1 MRLPQGI
8 LAHRSARFRLTLL
21 YMLLFAAAGAVL
33 LLITYALLAQS
44 LPRIPSTTSPS
55 LDPTFAASCSTA
67 TDQNLIEKC
76 KLAYEKG
83 KQAGLIDQRTA
94 TLNQLLGFSVLAL
107 ILTTAGAAA
116 LGWFMVGRVLRP
128 VRLIT
133 AAARRASQENLGER
147 LALTGPRDEFK
158 DLADTFDQ
166 MLTRLDTAFAH
177 QKRFIADAS
186 HELRT
191 PLAVMRTAIDVTL
204 AKTNP
209 THEQFVAMA
218 EDVRDGVER
227 SEALVQALLILAR
240 GDAGV
245 VARGPVNL
253 ELVAENA
260 ADDARPQAVRAGLSL
275 ETEFAHAPVLGDA
288 VLLERLVANLLD
300 NAIRHN
306 VAGGWIRLA
315 TSVVDGSVVLA
326 ISNSGEHIP
335 PEELAG
341 LFEPFHRLAPR
352 TGAPQ
357 GFGLGLTI
365 ARSIAAAH
373 QGHLEA
379 EARPDGG
386 LDVILR
392 LPAAAVETT
401 GPRANTLGSGSQ
413 PSAQIGRR

>member
-1 MRLPQGI
+1 M
-8 LAHRSARFRLTLL
+8 S
-21 YMLLFAAAGAVL
+21 LFAAAGAVL

-44 LPRIPSTTSPS
+44 LPRLPSTTGPS
-55 LDPTFAASCSTA
+55 LDPTFAASCSSA

-116 LGWFMVGRVLRP
+116 LGWFMAGRVLRP

-166 MLTRLDTAFAH
+166 MLTRLDSAFAH

-204 AKTNP
+204 AKSNP
-209 THEQFVAMA
+209 THEQFVGMA
-218 EDVRDGVER
+218 EDVRAGVER
-227 SEALVQALLILAR
+227 SEALVQALLVLAR

-245 VARGPVNL
+245 VVREPVNL
-253 ELVAENA
+253 ELIAENA
-260 ADDARPQAVRAGLSL
+260 ADDARPHIMRAGLAL
-275 ETEFAHAPVLGDA
+275 ETEFEHAPVLGDP
-288 VLLERLVANLLD
+288 VLLERLIANLLD

-306 VAGGWIRLA
+306 IAGGWIRMG
-315 TSVVDGSVVLA
+315 TSTTRGGVVLA
-326 ISNSGEHIP
+326 ISNSGERIP
-335 PEELAG
+335 PEEVTG

-352 TGAPQ
+352 ASAPQ

-365 ARSIAAAH
+365 ARSIASAH
-373 QGHLEA
+373 EGRLEA
-379 EARPDGG
+379 GARPDGG
-386 LDVILR
+386 LDLTLR
-392 LPAAAVETT
+392 LQAGAESTRASANAV
-401 GPRANTLGSGSQ
+401 GSSSP
-413 PSAQIGRR
+413 PSAEVGLQ